1 MYVLYIYIFLLF
13 LTHTH
18 AHILLFFE
26 VLQFVPSHF
35 YHRTFYHFN
44 VLNASK
50 RFLMILIYL
59 EKMLLGWLK
68 GKVIKKKKTKYEVD
82 WDAEEY
88 PNGVYTSLKLM
99 RYCNEQF

>member
-1 MYVLYIYIFLLF
+1 
-13 LTHTH
+13 
-18 AHILLFFE
+18 
-26 VLQFVPSHF
+26 
-35 YHRTFYHFN
+35 
-44 VLNASK
+44 
-50 RFLMILIYL
+50 MILIYL

-99 RYCNEQF
+99 RYYNEQF